1 MVCLSESPR
10 GLNFRDVINVLRYF
24 NEEINDQTF
33 LQMNRTDYK
42 GLFILIDVAVAMAHA
57 YVNRRPTC

>member
-24 NEEINDQTF
+24 NEEINHQTF

-42 GLFILIDVAVAMAHA
+42 GLFTLIDVAVAMAHT
-57 YVNRRPTC
+57 YVNRRLSC